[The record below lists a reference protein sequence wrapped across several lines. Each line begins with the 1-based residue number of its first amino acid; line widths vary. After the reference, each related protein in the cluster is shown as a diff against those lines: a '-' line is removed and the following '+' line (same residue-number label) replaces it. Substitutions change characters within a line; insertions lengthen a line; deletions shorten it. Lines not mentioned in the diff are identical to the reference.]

1 MKSFEESL
9 PAASAEW
16 VEAGLI
22 SAAQRE
28 AILARHAPAER
39 DGSRFVAVLATAGGL
54 LLAIGISLVIKAN
67 WQALGDW
74 VKILGLVALLAGAY
88 FAGWRLKTRGF
99 FPKTGD
105 AFLMVGCLLFLAG
118 IALVSQIFH
127 LNSRPASG
135 LLIWWLGIVALPWL
149 TRSKGA
155 QMVSLAACLLWTGY
169 EMATPGSPIAL
180 DMDEHAGFL
189 PFYFAL
195 GLAIWLFGMA
205 LRGSRFDDFAAMHET
220 WGFLLAGGAL
230 YWLGFFRHIGFSG
243 SGGPWRDG
251 KGALLFSALL
261 LAAAAIAAAWRNRR
275 ESKSLW
281 PWLLPALLPMVAA
294 GTGLDPD
301 GEGVFV
307 SAAAWL
313 SLFALSVAVIRIGLA
328 TERPGWVN
336 LGIAFVGLNIVTRYF
351 DLFADLLEGG
361 LFFMVSGVLL
371 IALGILLEK
380 KRRSLLAEMEA
391 GP

>member
-22 SAAQRE
+22 SASQRE
-28 AILARHAPAER
+28 AILVRHAPAER

-88 FAGWRLKTRGF
+88 FAGWRLKSRAL

-155 QMVSLAACLLWTGY
+155 QMVSLAAFLLWVGY

-220 WGFLLAGGAL
+220 WGFLLAGAAL

-251 KGALLFSALL
+251 KGALLFSALV